1 LKEKPSVIDRNW
13 GELREGLLIGYSLP
27 KVFRRIEDCRGRR
40 FAASG
45 KNQILSEVHMPQF
58 FLRR

>member
-1 LKEKPSVIDRNW
+1 MQRTAIAVVRTSNESGVLS
-13 GELREGLLIGYSLP
+13 G
-27 KVFRRIEDCRGRR
+27 
-40 FAASG
+40 AASG